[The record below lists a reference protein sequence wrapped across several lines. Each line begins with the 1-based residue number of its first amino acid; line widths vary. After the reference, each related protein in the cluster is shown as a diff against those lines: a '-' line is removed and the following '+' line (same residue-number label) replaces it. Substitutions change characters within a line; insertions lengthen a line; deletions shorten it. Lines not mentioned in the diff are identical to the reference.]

1 MSKYILRK
9 LEVQRRTSMG
19 KTQLGEAI
27 RRGIFPKGVPS
38 FEDGRA
44 LGWFSDEIDA
54 FIESRREARDA
65 AAAAAP
71 PRPKSTKPAP
81 SRSPLRRRSGSGGR
95 GDGRAN

>member
-27 RRGIFPKGVPS
+27 RRGIFPKGVPI

-44 LGWFSDEIDA
+44 LGWFEDEVDA
-54 FIESRREARDA
+54 YIESRRQARDA

-71 PRPKSTKPAP
+71 FKRVEQASTVKIAVAT
-81 SRSPLRRRSGSGGR
+81 RKGGR
-95 GDGRAN
+95 GA

>member
-1 MSKYILRK
+1 MSKCILRK

-27 RRGIFPKGVPS
+27 RRGIFPKGVPI

-44 LGWFSDEIDA
+44 LGWFEDEVDA
-54 FIESRREARDA
+54 YIESRRQARDA

-71 PRPKSTKPAP
+71 PKSKVNQASAVKVAVATPK
-81 SRSPLRRRSGSGGR
+81 RQR
-95 GDGRAN
+95 GAR